1 MVISKSMSGLAIV
14 PARGGSKR
22 LLKKNI
28 QPLNDKPLVSFTIE
42 AALKSQCFETVLL
55 SSNDENILSIGRQY
69 DGVSIEK
76 RPERLS
82 GDRVTVLELIKEIAE
97 RPEMSERYDFI
108 ALLLP
113 TCPFRQASDIQAG
126 LEQLTPDIDSVVSLT
141 QYEFPPQLSV
151 SLTEE
156 GKLIEPVFDPCPL
169 ITGNTR
175 SQDQKTIYRPNGG
188 FYISWW
194 TSFQVNQ
201 NFWKG
206 KVRGYVM
213 PRINSVDIDD
223 KTDLM
228 YAQFLLDTESLVLN

>member
-1 MVISKSMSGLAIV
+1 MTSDKNGSGLAIV

-22 LLKKNI
+22 LPKKNI
-28 QPLNDKPLVSFTIE
+28 QLLNDKPLVSFTIE

-55 SSNDENILSIGRQY
+55 SSNDENILSVGRKY
-69 DGVSIEK
+69 SGVDVEK

-82 GDRVTVLELIKEIAE
+82 GDRVTVLELVKEISE
-97 RPEMSERYDFI
+97 RPEMSKRYNFI

-126 LEQLTPDIDSVVSLT
+126 LDRLTPDVDSVVSLT

-151 SLTEE
+151 TLTEE
-156 GKLIEPVFDPCPL
+156 AKLIKPVFNPCPL

-194 TSFQVNQ
+194 KSFGVNQ

-206 KVRGYVM
+206 NVRGYVM

-223 KTDLM
+223 NTDLM
-228 YAQFLLDTESLVLN
+228 YAQFLLDTGSLVLN